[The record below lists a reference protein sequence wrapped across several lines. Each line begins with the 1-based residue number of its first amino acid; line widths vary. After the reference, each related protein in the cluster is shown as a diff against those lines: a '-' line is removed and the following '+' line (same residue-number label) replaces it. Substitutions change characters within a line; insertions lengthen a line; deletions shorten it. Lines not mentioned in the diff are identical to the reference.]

1 MNTVKELL
9 TIKGGGV
16 WSVTPQTSVIEA
28 LKAMAEKDVG
38 AMLVIEGKRL
48 VGVFSERDYARE
60 AGREGKVSEDAS
72 VGDLMS
78 KRVLYVE
85 PTTRLEECMAL
96 MTEKHVRHLPVL
108 AREKVIGVV
117 TIGDVVKEIITKQRI
132 SLKKMER
139 YITREY

>member
-1 MNTVKELL
+1 MNTVKDLL
-9 TIKGGGV
+9 AIKGGEV
-16 WSVTPQTSVIEA
+16 WSVSPQTSVIEA
-28 LKAMAEKDVG
+28 LKVMTEKDVG
-38 AMLVIEGKRL
+38 ALLVIEGKKL

-85 PTTRLEECMAL
+85 PSTRLEECMAL

-139 YITREY
+139 YITKEY